1 VTFPCSFIPILF
13 PVTLGQPQ
21 NERIGGSMIKNYI
34 KVAFRNMKK
43 QKIYSFINM
52 GGLAIGMACC
62 ILILLWVQDELN
74 YDKFHR
80 KGDRIYR
87 LVCTDDWAGK
97 ADKFAVTP
105 PAMAPSLVQD
115 FPEIAGATRY
125 YEVDNILVSNQE
137 KKFLEEK
144 VSVADPAFFE
154 IFSFHLVRGNT
165 KTALSD
171 PRSVVLTESHGR
183 KYFGDQ
189 DPLGKT
195 LMVAGRH
202 AFKVTG
208 IMKDFPPNSHLQVKI
223 LFPVQILEYFGWD
236 LESWDRAFIFTYVLL
251 HPESR
256 PIEKER
262 LTSYAHS
269 RIEDSENL
277 SFQLLA
283 LGDIHLKSRGFGGVG
298 ARGDIRNIY
307 IFSTVALFIL
317 LIACVNFMN
326 LSTARSSNRAK
337 EVGMR
342 KVLGATRGD
351 VAKRF
356 FGESVLMALL
366 ALFLALVI
374 VEFLLPVFNNL
385 TAKNLSLGIRGNV
398 LFYMFLLGIA
408 LATGLISGSYPAVFL
423 SSFKPVSVLRH
434 LSGFGKGFHFL
445 FRKILVAFQFTLS
458 IALII
463 GIGIVDKQLRYM
475 QNKELGL
482 NHNSVVCLELTPNL
496 MHRYDMVKEEFLRL
510 PSVSAVTTSSRRPFY
525 HLSSTDWTDPSTGRS
540 VNLFFDNVDSDY
552 LKTFG
557 IKIEQGRFFSEKLGS
572 DITSYILNEEAVQ
585 LMGFADPIGKEIE
598 IFDRKG
604 AIIGVVADYHFRSL
618 HSRIGGLV
626 LRYADKGQRYLMARL
641 EPTAIESGIK
651 DMERIWAT
659 HEQEYPFHYIFM
671 DDDLERF
678 YRAEQRFKSVFGYFA
693 LLAVIISS
701 LGLFGLAFFMAEKRT
716 KEIGVRRIL
725 GASSSSI
732 VVFLFKDFTKWVL
745 VANLFAWPIAYFAMT
760 KWLTNFAYKVALDF
774 GIFLLA
780 SALTFGL
787 AVLSVTYQS
796 VKASLADPVDSLRYE

>member
-1 VTFPCSFIPILF
+1 
-13 PVTLGQPQ
+13 
-21 NERIGGSMIKNYI
+21 
-34 KVAFRNMKK
+34 MKM

-52 GGLAIGMACC
+52 SGLAIGMACC
-62 ILILLWVQDELN
+62 ILILLWVQDELS
-74 YDKFHR
+74 YDKFHH

-87 LVCTDDWAGK
+87 IVCTDDWAGK

-105 PAMAPSLVQD
+105 PAMAPSLVHD

-125 YEVDNILVSNQE
+125 YVVDNILITYQE
-137 KKFLEEK
+137 KKFLEEE

-154 IFSFHLVRGNT
+154 IFSFPLLKGDA

-171 PRSVVLTESHGR
+171 PRSVVLTESQGR

-195 LMVAGRH
+195 LMAAGQY

-208 IMKDFPPNSHLQVKI
+208 IMKDVPQNSHLQVKI
-223 LFPVQILEYFGWD
+223 LFPVQILKDFGWD

-262 LTSYAHS
+262 LTAYAHS
-269 RIEDSENL
+269 RIEDSESL

-283 LGDIHLKSRGFGGVG
+283 LEDIHLKSRGFGGVG

-326 LSTARSSNRAK
+326 LSTARSSSRAK

-342 KVLGATRGD
+342 KVLGATRRD

-356 FGESVLMALL
+356 LGESVLMALL
-366 ALFLALVI
+366 ALFLALMI

-385 TAKNLSLGIRGNV
+385 TAKNLSLGFRRNV
-398 LFYMFLLGIA
+398 FFYMFLLGIA
-408 LATGLISGSYPAVFL
+408 LVTGLISGSYPAVFL

-434 LSGFGKGFHFL
+434 LSGFGKGFHSL
-445 FRKILVAFQFTLS
+445 FRKILVVFQFTLS
-458 IALII
+458 MALII

-482 NHNSVVCLELTPNL
+482 SHNSVVCLELTPNL
-496 MHRYDMVKEEFLRL
+496 MEKYDVLKEELLRL
-510 PSVSAVTTSSRRPFY
+510 PSVSAVTISSRRPFY
-525 HLSSTDWTDPSTGRS
+525 HLSATDWTDQATGRS
-540 VNLFFDNVDSDY
+540 VKLFFDDVDSDY

-557 IKIEQGRFFSEKLGS
+557 IEIEKGRFFSEKFGS
-572 DITSYILNEEAVQ
+572 DRTSYVLNEQAVQ
-585 LMGFADPIGKEIE
+585 LMGFDHPIGKEIE

-604 AIIGVVADYHFRSL
+604 PVIGVVADYHFRSL

-641 EPTAIESGIK
+641 EPAGIEAGIK
-651 DMERIWAT
+651 DMERIWT
-659 HEQEYPFHYIFM
+659 TYEQEYPFHYIFM
-671 DDDLERF
+671 DDDLDRL
-678 YRAEQRFKSVFGYFA
+678 YRSEQRFRSIFGYFA
-693 LLAVIISS
+693 LLAVILSS

-732 VVFLFKDFTKWVL
+732 IVLLFKDFTKCVL

-760 KWLTNFAYKVALDF
+760 KWLANFAYRMTLDF
-774 GIFLLA
+774 GIFILA
-780 SALTFGL
+780 SALTFGI
-787 AVLSVTYQS
+787 AVLSVSYQS
-796 VKASLADPVDSLRYE
+796 VKASLASPVDSLRYE

>member
-1 VTFPCSFIPILF
+1 
-13 PVTLGQPQ
+13 
-21 NERIGGSMIKNYI
+21 MIKNYI
-34 KVAFRNMKK
+34 KVAFRNMKM

-52 GGLAIGMACC
+52 SGLAIGMACC
-62 ILILLWVQDELN
+62 ILILLWVQDELS
-74 YDKFHR
+74 YDKFHH

-87 LVCTDDWAGK
+87 IVCTDDWAGK

-105 PAMAPSLVQD
+105 PAMAPSLVHD

-125 YEVDNILVSNQE
+125 YVVDNILITYQE
-137 KKFLEEK
+137 KKFLEEE

-154 IFSFHLVRGNT
+154 IFSFPLLKGDA

-171 PRSVVLTESHGR
+171 PRSVVLTESQGR

-195 LMVAGRH
+195 LMAAGQY

-208 IMKDFPPNSHLQVKI
+208 IMKDVPQNSHLQVKI
-223 LFPVQILEYFGWD
+223 LFPVQILKDFGWD

-262 LTSYAHS
+262 LTAYAHS
-269 RIEDSENL
+269 RIEDSESL

-283 LGDIHLKSRGFGGVG
+283 LEDIHLKSRGFGGVG

-326 LSTARSSNRAK
+326 LSTARSSSRAK

-342 KVLGATRGD
+342 KVLGATRRD

-356 FGESVLMALL
+356 LGESVLMALL
-366 ALFLALVI
+366 ALFLALMI

-385 TAKNLSLGIRGNV
+385 TAKNLSLGFRRNV
-398 LFYMFLLGIA
+398 FFYMFLLGIA
-408 LATGLISGSYPAVFL
+408 LVTGLISGSYPAVFL

-434 LSGFGKGFHFL
+434 LSGFGKGFHSL
-445 FRKILVAFQFTLS
+445 FRKILVVFQFTLS
-458 IALII
+458 MALII

-482 NHNSVVCLELTPNL
+482 SHNSVVCLELTPNL
-496 MHRYDMVKEEFLRL
+496 MEKYDVLKEELLRL
-510 PSVSAVTTSSRRPFY
+510 PSVSAVTISSRRPFY
-525 HLSSTDWTDPSTGRS
+525 HLSATDWTDQATGRS
-540 VNLFFDNVDSDY
+540 VKLFFDDVDSDY

-557 IKIEQGRFFSEKLGS
+557 IEIEKGRFFSEKFGS
-572 DITSYILNEEAVQ
+572 DRTSYVLNEQAVQ
-585 LMGFADPIGKEIE
+585 LMGFDHPIGKEIE

-604 AIIGVVADYHFRSL
+604 PVIGVVADYHFRSL

-641 EPTAIESGIK
+641 EPAGIEAGIK
-651 DMERIWAT
+651 DMERIWT
-659 HEQEYPFHYIFM
+659 TYEQEYPFHYIFM
-671 DDDLERF
+671 DDDLDRL
-678 YRAEQRFKSVFGYFA
+678 YRSEQRFRSIFGYFA
-693 LLAVIISS
+693 LLAVILSS

-732 VVFLFKDFTKWVL
+732 IVLLFKDFTKCVL

-760 KWLTNFAYKVALDF
+760 KWLANFAYRMTLDF
-774 GIFLLA
+774 GIFILA
-780 SALTFGL
+780 SALTFGI
-787 AVLSVTYQS
+787 AVLSVSYQS
-796 VKASLADPVDSLRYE
+796 VKASLASPVDSLRYE